1 MSCDKIINMASP
13 GQMANRRGSVRR
25 TFMYKDVINRI
36 RRKAAQDPK
45 IIIFPETEDLR
56 VMKAVEIIRREG
68 IAQPLLLAK
77 EDMDSFQKEKFA
89 YLLYEFCKN
98 KGTTLEKAQELM
110 EDLHFYAAMMLRCGF
125 ADGMVTGAA
134 HSSAVVMRA
143 AIHCLD
149 INDRIGIVA
158 SAFLMAIPDCSYG
171 EDGVIC
177 FADCGVIP
185 DPTSAQ
191 LAKIAVLAAQFF
203 QDIMDKPALVAML
216 SFSTK
221 GSAEGIWVTKVREAV
236 ELAKDLKK
244 DFFIDGE
251 LQLDSALVPEVAAF
265 KSKNSDV
272 AGKANVLI
280 FPSLDA
286 GNIGYKLTE
295 RLAHARAIGPIILG
309 THQPCSDLSRG
320 CSVEDI
326 VDCTALT
333 VVRAQKRSLGSE
345 NLSINFDKHYAYT
358 DL

>member
-1 MSCDKIINMASP
+1 
-13 GQMANRRGSVRR
+13 
-25 TFMYKDVINRI
+25 MYKDVINRI
-36 RRKAAQDPK
+36 RQKAMQDPR

-56 VMKAVEIIRREG
+56 VLKAVEIIRREG
-68 IAQPLLLAK
+68 IAQPLLFAK
-77 EDMDSFQKEKFA
+77 EDMESFQKEKFA
-89 YLLYEFCKN
+89 YLLYESRKN
-98 KGTTLEKAQELM
+98 KGMTQQKAQELM
-110 EDLHFYAAMMLRCGF
+110 EDQHFYAAMMLRCGF
-125 ADGMVTGAA
+125 ADGMVSGAVHPTA
-134 HSSAVVMRA
+134 AVMRA
-143 AIHCLD
+143 AIYCLD
-149 INDRIGIVA
+149 INDRIGIVT
-158 SAFLMAIPDCSYG
+158 SAFLMAIPNCTYG
-171 EDGVIC
+171 ENGIIC

-185 DPTSAQ
+185 EPTSAE
-191 LAKIAVLAAQFF
+191 LARIAVLAAQFF
-203 QDIMDKPALVAML
+203 QDVMDKPARVAML

-221 GSAEGIWVTKVREAV
+221 GSAEGVCVDKVRESV

-265 KSKNSDV
+265 KVRTSDV
-272 AGKANVLI
+272 AGRANVLI
-280 FPSLDA
+280 FPNLDA

-320 CSVEDI
+320 CSIEDI

-333 VVRAQKRSLGSE
+333 VVRAQKRNLDPG